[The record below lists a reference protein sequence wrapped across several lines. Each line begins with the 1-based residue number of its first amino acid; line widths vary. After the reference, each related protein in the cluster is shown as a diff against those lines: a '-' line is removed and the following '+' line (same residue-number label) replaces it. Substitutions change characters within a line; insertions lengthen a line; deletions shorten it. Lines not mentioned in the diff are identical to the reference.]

1 VLKSQQTYASK
12 GYFMKLKS
20 LILLPFLLLSSV
32 WSFAPEYFNQ
42 LAIQEERQT
51 IDVVPYLELE
61 KGDVVADLGAGGGY
75 FSLKLAK
82 EVGEKG
88 IVYAVDIDKKSIEYI
103 KTYAKSNGVENVKVV
118 LAKNDDAR
126 LPKDTLDLIF
136 IRNTYHHLP
145 SRVAYFKNLADS
157 LKPKGKIAIIDYLPE
172 KTNYAGHSS
181 DVDMIIDEMKKAG
194 FVLYKQYDKL
204 KRQSFLIF
212 SKED

>member
-1 VLKSQQTYASK
+1 
-12 GYFMKLKS
+12 
-20 LILLPFLLLSSV
+20 
-32 WSFAPEYFNQ
+32 
-42 LAIQEERQT
+42 
-51 IDVVPYLELE
+51 
-61 KGDVVADLGAGGGY
+61 
-75 FSLKLAK
+75 
-82 EVGEKG
+82 
-88 IVYAVDIDKKSIEYI
+88 VDIDKKSIEYI